1 MRTHDAPTD
10 PVTQHP
16 SALLVGAPTPL
27 VGLVALA
34 LLGGC
39 NAATLEMQPG
49 STYDAGL
56 VTGDAA
62 PEEEEVDPAAIYRS
76 TIEPLLDNRC
86 GACHDADRTGPA
98 FLASPSYETL
108 FGYPAIIDLRDPT
121 SSRLLTK
128 GAHAGPA
135 WPASEAE
142 RVREWIRMEAARRMG
157 GGDEEEDVADGATEP
172 RDIVPGLNVVELSE
186 AAPELEGARL
196 TFVATRTAAGVFL
209 AELKVYAGEGGV
221 RLRHPVLVTY
231 RGGLPE
237 PDPVD
242 RFNGI
247 EVSVG
252 AYESAPIGSGSV
264 SLVAFPDD
272 AQLGFLFGSIGRSGG
287 GGDPEDPEDPEVP
300 VDGCRAVAAFTAQAQ
315 PQLSAFCASCHS
327 GGNATATSAL
337 DMTGVGNAGNADAQ
351 RRACGQVLGV
361 INPAN
366 PSASSV
372 WRAPDRSSDLT
383 GHDFKFPTT
392 TQLDDF
398 RAALSRWLSMED

>member
-1 MRTHDAPTD
+1 MGGASSA
-10 PVTQHP
+10 VLFAF
-16 SALLVGAPTPL
+16 ALL
-27 VGLVALA
+27 
-34 LLGGC
+34 GC

-49 STYDAGL
+49 ETYDAGIM
-56 VTGDAA
+56 VSDAA
-62 PEEEEVDPAAIYRS
+62 PDAEADVDPAAVYAA
-76 TIEPLLDNRC
+76 TIAPLLENRC
-86 GACHDADRTGPA
+86 GACHEADRTGPA

-108 FGYPAIIDLRDPT
+108 LGYPALVDLRDPAA
-121 SSRLLTK
+121 SRLLTK

-142 RVREWIRMEAARRMG
+142 LVRDWIRMEAARTDPG
-157 GGDEEEDVADGATEP
+157 EDEEDVADGATDA
-172 RDIVPGLNVVELSE
+172 RDIVPGLNVIELIE

-209 AELKVYAGEGGV
+209 AELKVYAGEAGV

-231 RGGLPE
+231 RDGLPE

-252 AYESAPIGSGSV
+252 AFESAPIGSGSV

-272 AQLGFLFGSIGRSGG
+272 AQLGFVFGSIGRNGG
-287 GGDPEDPEDPEVP
+287 GGDDPEDPEDPMAP
-300 VDGCRAVAAFTAQAQ
+300 TDGCRAVGAFTAEAR
-315 PQLSAFCASCHS
+315 PQLSAFCSSCHA

-337 DMTGVGNAGNADAQ
+337 DMTGVGSAEDAAAQ

-361 INPAN
+361 INPAD
-366 PSASSV
+366 PTASSV
-372 WRAPDRSSDLT
+372 WRAPDRASDLT

-398 RAALSRWLSMED
+398 RAALSRWLSMEE